1 MSESGGSDIERL
13 WIWITWS
20 SIDFESIYK
29 FAWTTLQILEW
40 IIIQTLSDIYW
51 IIFISWAIKDK
62 IGRIASI
69 NVVIGVEK
77 IEIGLEKIDVVEE
90 ILISSWFDIII
101 KISQILEYKLMAG
114 FRDRWTRVSVF
125 CRRHVRLPLLHRSRR
140 IDQIDSVELD
150 SYDIVHLFVTVQT
163 FNRFKKLTTPK
174 PHLDSIT

>member
-1 MSESGGSDIERL
+1 MVHI
-13 WIWITWS
+13 I
-20 SIDFESIYK
+20 
-29 FAWTTLQILEW
+29 WTTLKILEW
-40 IIIQTLSDIYW
+40 IIIQTLGDIYW

-69 NVVIGVEK
+69 NVVIDV
-77 IEIGLEKIDVVEE
+77 EKIDVVEE
-90 ILISSWFDIII
+90 ILISNWFDIII

-163 FNRFKKLTTPK
+163 FNRFKKLTTSK